1 MTYRND
7 KDGINRN
14 GLRGIGSLE
23 PLGIGTE
30 SNIQADR
37 HVGASEMRRDRKPPE
52 A

>member
-1 MTYRND
+1 MKQQLQWSGPKAYFVTYRND

-30 SNIQADR
+30 SNIQA
-37 HVGASEMRRDRKPPE
+37 
-52 A
+52 